1 MDPTTNAKGIALLC
15 DAQGI
20 IQKIVHDDFA
30 LTEARLLGNSVT
42 RLAIPA
48 SVGKLLNFLNKLKD
62 ETAVFNWEIN
72 CQFGNEVEPL
82 HLAGANFNE
91 ALLIVGAKT
100 NDRLESLYDELM
112 KIHNEQATLFR
123 ATSKAK
129 IELSMAG
136 KREQDIYDQ
145 LTQLNN
151 ELANLQRELTQKNM
165 ALERLNAQKNQFL
178 GMAAH
183 DLRNPLGVILSYSE
197 FLLDA
202 TEGSLSPDKQ
212 EMVSAIRV
220 SSQFMLGL
228 VNDLLDIATIE
239 SGKLRLNPEPT
250 DLNRFTSRVVTLNR
264 VLAAQKEIVI
274 SYSATDV
281 IPPLLIDQ
289 QKLEQVLNNLIS
301 NAVKYSPLKTTVH
314 IDIKL
319 AEDKVIVTIKDEGHG
334 IPPAE
339 LDKLFK
345 PFSVTSVR
353 STAGEK
359 STGLGL
365 TISRRIIEGHGG
377 DIWVESKIGRGS
389 IFYFSLPL
397 SLRADISNPTDN
409 ARENK
414 PTVTQPLEAKPPK
427 PTSLRILLAEDNKVN
442 QKVAELMLKKIGVE
456 LDIADNGLEV
466 LEALQ
471 VYPYQIILMDV
482 NMPVMD
488 GLEATRKI
496 RREWPPDKQPRI
508 IAMTGGNS
516 PEEREDCL
524 TAGMDN
530 FLTKPIRIEL
540 LKPLL
545 GID

>member
-1 MDPTTNAKGIALLC
+1 MDPVINAKGIALFC

-20 IQKIVHDDFA
+20 VQTIVHDDFA
-30 LTEARLLGNSVT
+30 LNEARLLGTSVT

-48 SVGKLLNFLNKLKD
+48 SVGKLLNFLNKLKG
-62 ETAVFNWEIN
+62 ETAVFDWEIN
-72 CQFGNEVEPL
+72 SQLGDEIMPL
-82 HLAGANFNE
+82 HFAGAHFNE
-91 ALLIVGAKT
+91 GLLIVAAKT

-129 IELSMAG
+129 IELSIAG
-136 KREQDIYDQ
+136 KRQQDTYDQ

-151 ELANLQRELTQKNM
+151 ELANLQRELAQKNM

-212 EMVSAIRV
+212 EMVAAIRV

-239 SGKLRLNPEPT
+239 SGKLRLNPEPA
-250 DLNRFTSRVVTLNR
+250 DLNRLTGRVATLNR
-264 VLAAQKEIVI
+264 VLAAQKEIMI

-301 NAVKYSPLKTTVH
+301 NAIKYSPPKTT
-314 IDIKL
+314 IQIFIKL
-319 AEDKVIVTIKDEGHG
+319 AADKVIVIVRDEGQG
-334 IPPAE
+334 IPPTE

-389 IFYFSLPL
+389 TFYFSLPL
-397 SLRADISNPTDN
+397 SLRADTSDTTAN
-409 ARENK
+409 ARENE
-414 PTVTQPLEAKPPK
+414 PIVTRPLETKLPK
-427 PTSLRILLAEDNKVN
+427 PASLRILLAEDNKVN

-456 LDIADNGLEV
+456 LDIANNGLEV

-471 VYPYQIILMDV
+471 RYPYQIILMDV
-482 NMPVMD
+482 NMPDMD

-496 RREWPPDKQPRI
+496 RVEWPPDKQPRI
-508 IAMTGGNS
+508 VAMTGGNS

-524 TAGMDN
+524 NAGMDD
-530 FLTKPIRIEL
+530 FLTKPIQIEL